1 MGLYMCLLEQG
12 ACKNL
17 IHGPARSGGEAG
29 MEETDLVCYV
39 YPKAENR
46 NTWGCL
52 LACLISCLI
61 DWLIIDYMSHWGIQ
75 GDQNLISVNRMQT
88 NL

>member
-1 MGLYMCLLEQG
+1 MMGLYMCLLEQG

-29 MEETDLVCYV
+29 MEETDLVDRCVMYIQKLRIGTPEV
-39 YPKAENR
+39 
-46 NTWGCL
+46 GCL

-61 DWLIIDYMSHWGIQ
+61 D
-75 GDQNLISVNRMQT
+75 
-88 NL
+88 

>member
-1 MGLYMCLLEQG
+1 MMGLYMCLLEQG

-39 YPKAENR
+39 AENR
-46 NTWGCL
+46 NT
-52 LACLISCLI
+52 
-61 DWLIIDYMSHWGIQ
+61 
-75 GDQNLISVNRMQT
+75 
-88 NL
+88 